1 MKKAVPYLLLI
12 CVGLGLCV
20 SYLIQSSH
28 LSVTNKVMTLMLSSF
43 VFSSAALMVLV
54 LALRA
59 TCSTTQRPESSNRLA
74 TLREKERLIQARVT
88 LLDGMRV
95 TTTNRL
101 KPWGNCPECLHEFYL
116 TGHPR
121 ADHKH

>member
-43 VFSSAALMVLV
+43 VFSSAALTVLV

-74 TLREKERLIQARVT
+74 TLHAKERLIQARVT
-88 LLDGMRV
+88 LLDGSR
-95 TTTNRL
+95 TTTNRI

-116 TGHPR
+116 TGSPR
-121 ADHKH
+121 SDHKH

>member
-1 MKKAVPYLLLI
+1 MKKAVPYLLLT
-12 CVGLGLCV
+12 CVGLGLCA
-20 SYLIQSSH
+20 SYLIQSLP
-28 LSVTNKVMTLMLSSF
+28 LSVTSKVMTPMLSSF
-43 VFSSAALMVLV
+43 VFSSAALTVLV
-54 LALRA
+54 LALRD
-59 TCSTTQRPESSNRLA
+59 TCSTTQRPENLNRLA
-74 TLREKERLIQARVT
+74 TLRAKERLIHAREA